1 MARFFN
7 LFDLVLEAMG
17 FVAAVLLGLMALGIT
32 AEILV
37 RGFNLGSLPW
47 MIEIVEYSLLA
58 VTFLGAPWVLR
69 LSAHVSVDIV
79 VEYIS
84 PRSRRR
90 AELAANAIGILVCG
104 VIFYYGLKSTIELYN
119 LDTKI
124 YKIMTVKEWWLF
136 ALVPVSCAMMLVE
149 FVRRFV
155 RRGEPQD
162 DEASD
167 NPEASL

>member
-17 FVAAVLLGLMALGIT
+17 FVAAVLLGLVALGIT

-79 VEYIS
+79 VDYIS

-90 AELAANAIGILVCG
+90 AELAANLIGILVCG

-136 ALVPVSCAMMLVE
+136 ALVTVSCAMMLVE

-167 NPEASL
+167 NPGASL